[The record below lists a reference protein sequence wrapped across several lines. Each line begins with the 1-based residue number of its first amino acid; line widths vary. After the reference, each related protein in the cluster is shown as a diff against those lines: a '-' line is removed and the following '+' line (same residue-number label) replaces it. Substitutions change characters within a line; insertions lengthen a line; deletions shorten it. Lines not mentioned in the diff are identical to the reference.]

1 MPTVRISPLTEAQYF
16 DNNGDPLSG
25 GKLFFYQGGSF
36 SVQKTT
42 YSDSAGTIPNANPIV
57 LDSSGRPTVSAFMV
71 VDELYNVQL
80 TLADGTTVLNSWANI
95 QVSMTGGGGGGGG
108 GGTPALPNNS
118 IQYNNSGAFGGSSTL
133 TYVPTTQ
140 TISVGD
146 SVTNVTT
153 FAGTTATIAVSQ
165 STRDIT
171 LLPGASGA
179 YVVVGSTAEDGSIE
193 GTVGQDLYLTSDQF
207 LYLESVNQDVIMSL
221 GANTSSKVSVQGPTA
236 QQYAT
241 GLSDNDLVNKYY
253 VDTAGGG
260 GGGGGGA
267 SVLTPVLTSVNYT
280 TVLTDNQKMIVL
292 DLPTNPTTTITI
304 DNSLAYAVGTT
315 ITFYNNS
322 NQTMLIALSSGSMI
336 QVQTN
341 AGGTRTLHDYGL
353 ATVIKVKPFL
363 WIINGSGLT

>member
-80 TLADGTTVLNSWANI
+80 TLADGTTVLNSWANV
-95 QVSMTGGGGGGGG
+95 QVSMTGGGGGGG

-153 FAGTTATIAVSQ
+153 IAGTTATIAVSQ

-179 YVVVGSTAEDGSIE
+179 YVVVGSTAEDGLIE

-207 LYLESVNQDVIMSL
+207 LYLESANQDVIMSL
-221 GANTSSKVSVQGPTA
+221 GANTNSKVSVQGPTA

-241 GLSDNDLVNKYY
+241 GLADSDLVNKYY
-253 VDTAGGG
+253 VDTTGGG
-260 GGGGGGA
+260 GG
-267 SVLTPVLTSVNYT
+267 SSTLTPVLISGNYT

-292 DLPTNPTTTITI
+292 DVPANPSTTVTI
-304 DNSLAYAVGTT
+304 DTSLAYPEGTT

-322 NQTMLIALSSGSMI
+322 VQTMLIALSSGTMI
-336 QVQTN
+336 QVQT
-341 AGGTRTLHDYGL
+341 GFTGTRTLTGYGL
-353 ATVIKVKPFL
+353 ATAIKVKSVGNL
-363 WIINGSGLT
+363 WTINGAGLV